1 MEQEQ
6 LPSPELPNSPEVPQ
20 DRTVFGDLVSALD
33 ALGEEVRRLESHP
46 LATGEL
52 AERLQYA
59 EDAATLKEEFGK
71 LCSRFGVC
79 EGSVSEVTSRLEAV
93 YSEATSELRRL
104 EDTFG
109 GISERLDAVSTR
121 VEALERNYRESR
133 ESARSTKEEFVA
145 LRNDINSITVF
156 QKELV
161 DRTTKANEEASV
173 RIAELEKR
181 LRNNDEEIKS
191 LKSILDLAFILGAVV
206 LIILSVLSAR

>member
-6 LPSPELPNSPEVPQ
+6 LPSPELPNSLEVPQ

-52 AERLQYA
+52 TERLQYA

-79 EGSVSEVTSRLEAV
+79 EGTVSAVTSRLEAV
-93 YSEATSELRRL
+93 YSEATGELRRL
-104 EDTFG
+104 EDAFG
-109 GISERLDAVSTR
+109 GISERLDAISTR

-133 ESARSTKEEFVA
+133 ESARSTREDFLA
-145 LRNDINSITVF
+145 LRNDVNSITVV

-161 DRTTKANEEASV
+161 DRTTKANEKASV
-173 RIAELEKR
+173 RMAELEKR

-191 LKSILDLAFILGAVV
+191 LNSGLNLVFLLIVV
-206 LIILSVLSAR
+206 IIIILSVLSPR